1 MAYISVAEAAERWQ
15 LSERRVQKF
24 ARDGRIDG
32 AKKFSGSWAIPEDA
46 ARPQDP
52 RKPGGAASQKP
63 QAFLLPMPLMNTAF
77 APGQAA
83 EAVAAISDP
92 DLRRTCLFQRTG
104 RRCCSDRRMLP

>member
-24 ARDGRIDG
+24 ARDGRILG

-52 RKPGGAASQKP
+52 RKPGGAASQ
-63 QAFLLPMPLMNTAF
+63 N
-77 APGQAA
+77 
-83 EAVAAISDP
+83 
-92 DLRRTCLFQRTG
+92 RRRFFC
-104 RRCCSDRRMLP
+104 RCHL